1 LQRLALARAIVR
13 RPAVLILD
21 ETTSALDARS
31 EEQVLDLLRKTG
43 ATVVIVTHRPGTA
56 LRCDEAI
63 LLKDGL
69 IAARGAPKAI
79 MADVAAAGQPES
91 AEAA

>member
-1 LQRLALARAIVR
+1 
-13 RPAVLILD
+13 
-21 ETTSALDARS
+21 
-31 EEQVLDLLRKTG
+31 
-43 ATVVIVTHRPGTA
+43 VTHRPGTA